1 MTKRVLL
8 DESVP
13 RHLANALDAAGFPT
27 TPYPNDWKQLKNS
40 ELLTLA
46 ENHGFHVLVTS
57 DKNIYAQQNS
67 RGRKL
72 AVVVLPTNRRR
83 DIMQRAS
90 DIADT
95 VRRIMRDSMS
105 SSRSRANVPSS
116 TTPPQAAQATKC
128 PRWTLSKSNNLRF
141 AALPDN
147 LNHRLECIAI
157 GPREI
162 DCPWPRRIFLS
173 DRSIAWA
180 SGSPHDGSE
189 RR

>member
-13 RHLANALDAAGFPT
+13 RNIANALDAAGFPT

-57 DKNIYAQQNS
+57 DKNIYAQQNL

-72 AVVVLPTNRRR
+72 AVVVPPTHRRR

-95 VRRIMRDSMS
+95 VRRIMPGQY
-105 SSRSRANVPSS
+105 VV
-116 TTPPQAAQATKC
+116 
-128 PRWTLSKSNNLRF
+128 
-141 AALPDN
+141 
-147 LNHRLECIAI
+147 I
-157 GPREI
+157 EI
-162 DCPWPRRIFLS
+162 TGQRPIIDYTAPGGAS
-173 DRSIAWA
+173 DEMPAVDPFKIK
-180 SGSPHDGSE
+180 
-189 RR
+189 